1 MDHQPPDTSSTSTYL
16 IDVPVSINNDRPEIA
31 NLLTLSELAN
41 ILKKID
47 DESPTVFFPTTNLI
61 DVPAK
66 MNSERP
72 DMSNLL
78 TLSELTSILKKIDD
92 ESPTFPFPTMEMVKT
107 FNRLP
112 PEMRLEIWEAIAPSG
127 RDAIMGPYN
136 VPEVLDEDPRYNDMY
151 HGQLTSVLLTRD
163 PLVMRQVSRE
173 ALNVWTKASIGQ
185 LFMPLHE
192 DALEHLQDL
201 IFGVESIATLWTLD
215 WKLKK
220 LFDALLIR
228 HERGCKPVK
237 TVYVGISVIVCEP
250 DVSPIANSQLGE
262 YNFRVFALDDEKLP
276 TFIDNCNARRRYHN
290 SKECYISHLQEYWAE
305 HKKPQEFRDIWN
317 KCISECQNKIS
328 PELIPVVVGTETAH
342 EIVYRTSSN
351 FESDI
356 KNHKLA
362 YSVHTY
368 GRSTEWFEWGGPRHS
383 FPLLRRARCSKCW
396 PADAT
401 YYTLLDAEAPAR
413 DVLDFFDHTG

>member
-1 MDHQPPDTSSTSTYL
+1 MDHQPPDTPSTSTNL
-16 IDVPVSINNDRPEIA
+16 IDVPARKITERPDIL
-31 NLLTLSELAN
+31 NLLTLSELTD

-47 DESPTVFFPTTNLI
+47 DESPTV
-61 DVPAK
+61 
-66 MNSERP
+66 S
-72 DMSNLL
+72 
-78 TLSELTSILKKIDD
+78 
-92 ESPTFPFPTMEMVKT
+92 FPTMELMKT

-127 RDAIMGPYN
+127 RDAIMGPYD
-136 VPEVLDEDPRYNDMY
+136 VPEVSDEDDNYNDLD
-151 HGQLTSVLLTRD
+151 HGQLTSVLHTRD

-201 IFGVESIATLWTLD
+201 IFGVESIATLWPLS
-215 WKLKK
+215 WQLKK

-237 TVYVGISVIVCEP
+237 TVYVGVSVVVCEP
-250 DVSPIANSQLGE
+250 YVSPIANSQLGE
-262 YNFRVFALDDEKLP
+262 YKFRVFALDDEKLP

-290 SKECYISHLQEYWAE
+290 SKECYLTHLQEYWSK
-305 HKKPQEFRDIWN
+305 HKDPQELRDVWN
-317 KCISECQNKIS
+317 KCISENENKIS
-328 PELIPVVVGTETAH
+328 PELIPVVVGTESAH
-342 EIVYRTSSN
+342 EIVYRTSSL
-351 FESDI
+351 FRSDV
-356 KNHKLA
+356 KQQKLA
-362 YSVHTY
+362 YSVQTY
-368 GRSTEWFEWGGPRHS
+368 GWSKEWFEPGGPRHS

-401 YYTLLDAEAPAR
+401 YYTLLDAEVPAR
-413 DVLDFFDHTG
+413 DVLDFFAHTG